1 MGRPKRSRAHIIS
14 EDILAE
20 RQLET
25 ISAELAFL
33 ALVRSTGH
41 YLAGIEQR
49 IPEAFELYMKILR
62 ATLDAARP

>member
-1 MGRPKRSRAHIIS
+1 MGRPKRSRAQIIS

-20 RQLET
+20 CQLET

-41 YLAGIEQR
+41 YLAGIEER
-49 IPEAFELYMKILR
+49 DPNAFEHYLQTLR
-62 ATLDAARP
+62 ATLGAARP